1 MRKNIPALHG
11 VIITWASHPPPP
23 HTTKARVMKK
33 FWIFLSFVIVFALGV
48 WVYAARVEQ
57 ASPGSHTT
65 PRLLEMSNASTSLS
79 ASDLKGKYVLVNF
92 WDSHNAVSRIAA
104 GEYDRYFRTHPR
116 SDLRLLSVNTDD
128 NRRLF
133 DEIVRRDGLDSL
145 TQFHIA
151 DVKARGITPGY
162 HPEGGYS
169 SYLLNPSGKI
179 VAVNPT
185 VQTVNS
191 LLQSKK

>member
-1 MRKNIPALHG
+1 
-11 VIITWASHPPPP
+11 
-23 HTTKARVMKK
+23 MKK
-33 FWIFLSFVIVFALGV
+33 FGIYFTLIMILVVVV
-48 WVYAARVEQ
+48 WVFSGRID
-57 ASPGSHTT
+57 STLPSGGT
-65 PRLLEMSNASTSLS
+65 PTPKLLEVANGSTQLS
-79 ASDLKGKYVLVNF
+79 ASDLRGKYVLVNF

-104 GEYDRYFRTHPR
+104 GEYDRYFRTHRHPG
-116 SDLRLLSVNTDD
+116 LRLLSVNTDD

-151 DVKARGITPGY
+151 DIKARGIQPGY

-185 VQTVNS
+185 VQAVARIVGGE
-191 LLQSKK
+191 

>member
-1 MRKNIPALHG
+1 MKKLLIFISL
-11 VIITWASHPPPP
+11 VIIFAT
-23 HTTKARVMKK
+23 VM
-33 FWIFLSFVIVFALGV
+33 WIFFGRIESTTPGLSG
-48 WVYAARVEQ
+48 
-57 ASPGSHTT
+57 P
-65 PRLLEMSNASTSLS
+65 PRLLEAANSSTQLS
-79 ASDLKGKYVLVNF
+79 TSDLKGKYVLVNF

-104 GEYDRYFRTHPR
+104 GEYDRYFRANKRP
-116 SDLRLLSVNTDD
+116 DLRLLSVNTDD

-151 DVKARGITPGY
+151 DIKARGISPGY

-185 VQTVNS
+185 VQAINTIINS
-191 LLQSKK
+191 HGK

>member
-1 MRKNIPALHG
+1 MKKLLIFISL
-11 VIITWASHPPPP
+11 VIIFAT
-23 HTTKARVMKK
+23 VV
-33 FWIFLSFVIVFALGV
+33 WIFFGRIESTTPGLSG
-48 WVYAARVEQ
+48 
-57 ASPGSHTT
+57 P
-65 PRLLEMSNASTSLS
+65 PRLLEAANSSTQLS
-79 ASDLKGKYVLVNF
+79 TSDLKGKYVLVNF

-104 GEYDRYFRTHPR
+104 GEYDRYFRANKRP
-116 SDLRLLSVNTDD
+116 DLRLLSVNTDD

-151 DVKARGITPGY
+151 DIKARGISPGY

-185 VQTVNS
+185 VQAINTIINS
-191 LLQSKK
+191 HGK

>member
-1 MRKNIPALHG
+1 M
-11 VIITWASHPPPP
+11 
-23 HTTKARVMKK
+23 
-33 FWIFLSFVIVFALGV
+33 WIFFGRIESTTPGLSG
-48 WVYAARVEQ
+48 
-57 ASPGSHTT
+57 P
-65 PRLLEMSNASTSLS
+65 PRLLEAANSSTQLS
-79 ASDLKGKYVLVNF
+79 TSDLKGKYVLVNF

-104 GEYDRYFRTHPR
+104 GEYDRYFRANKRP
-116 SDLRLLSVNTDD
+116 DLRLLSVNTDD

-151 DVKARGITPGY
+151 DIKARGISPGY

-185 VQTVNS
+185 VQAINTIINS
-191 LLQSKK
+191 HGK

>member
-1 MRKNIPALHG
+1 
-11 VIITWASHPPPP
+11 
-23 HTTKARVMKK
+23 MKK
-33 FWIFLSFVIVFALGV
+33 FWIFLSFVIVFAAGV
-48 WVYAARVEQ
+48 WVFASRVEQ
-57 ASPGSHTT
+57 ASPEAVHST
-65 PRLLEMSNASTSLS
+65 PRLLEMSNGSTSLS
-79 ASDLKGKYVLVNF
+79 VSDLRGKYVLVNF

-104 GEYDRYFRTHPR
+104 GEYDRYFRAHPR
-116 SDLRLLSVNTDD
+116 SGLRLLSVNTDD

-133 DEIVRRDGLDSL
+133 NEIVRRDGLDSL

-191 LLQSKK
+191 FLQSALSQSRESIKSK

>member
-1 MRKNIPALHG
+1 
-11 VIITWASHPPPP
+11 
-23 HTTKARVMKK
+23 MKK
-33 FWIFLSFVIVFALGV
+33 FWIFVSFVIIFAAVVWVFAG
-48 WVYAARVEQ
+48 RIE
-57 ASPGSHTT
+57 HTT
-65 PRLLEMSNASTSLS
+65 SGEAPPKLLEMDNGNTQLS
-79 ASDLKGKYVLVNF
+79 MSDLKGKYVLINF

-104 GEYDRYFRTHPR
+104 GEYDRYFRTHRRP
-116 SDLRLLSVNTDD
+116 DLKLLSVNTDD

-145 TQFHIA
+145 TQFHIN
-151 DVKARGITPGY
+151 DIKARGISPGY

-185 VQTVNS
+185 VQTVNKIVEGK
-191 LLQSKK
+191 QTNNN

>member
-1 MRKNIPALHG
+1 
-11 VIITWASHPPPP
+11 
-23 HTTKARVMKK
+23 MKK
-33 FWIFLSFVIVFALGV
+33 FLIFISLVIIFATVVWIFSGRLESTAPGLSG
-48 WVYAARVEQ
+48 
-57 ASPGSHTT
+57 P
-65 PRLLEMSNASTSLS
+65 PRLLEAANSSTQLS
-79 ASDLKGKYVLVNF
+79 TSDLKGKYVLVNF

-104 GEYDRYFRTHPR
+104 GEYDRYFRAHKRP
-116 SDLRLLSVNTDD
+116 DLRLLSVNTDD

-151 DVKARGITPGY
+151 DIKARGISPGY

-185 VQTVNS
+185 VQAINRIINTHG
-191 LLQSKK
+191 K

>member
-1 MRKNIPALHG
+1 MVVWLFSERIENTALRSG
-11 VIITWASHPPPP
+11 
-23 HTTKARVMKK
+23 
-33 FWIFLSFVIVFALGV
+33 
-48 WVYAARVEQ
+48 
-57 ASPGSHTT
+57 T
-65 PRLLEMSNASTSLS
+65 PTPKLLEVANGSTQLS

-104 GEYDRYFRTHPR
+104 GEYDRYFRTHRYPE
-116 SDLRLLSVNTDD
+116 LRLLSVNTDE

-151 DVKARGITPGY
+151 DIKARGIPQGY
-162 HPEGGYS
+162 HPESGYS
-169 SYLLNPSGKI
+169 SYLLSPTGKI

-185 VQTVNS
+185 IQTVNEIIGRD
-191 LLQSKK
+191 